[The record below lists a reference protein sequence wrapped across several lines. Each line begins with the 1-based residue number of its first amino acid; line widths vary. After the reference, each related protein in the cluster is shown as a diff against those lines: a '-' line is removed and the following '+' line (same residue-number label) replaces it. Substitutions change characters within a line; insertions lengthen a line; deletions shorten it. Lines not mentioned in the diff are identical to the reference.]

1 MGKKGNKRKKSVD
14 SVDGCSEASDTS
26 TDQGP
31 GANTSMISKV
41 LGAANRVLY
50 GAPGGTPTSPIPDV
64 NTSPS
69 ASQST
74 SPSASTPK

>member
-41 LGAANRVLY
+41 LSLNIFYFHSKKWDWA
-50 GAPGGTPTSPIPDV
+50 TS
-64 NTSPS
+64 
-69 ASQST
+69 
-74 SPSASTPK
+74 